1 MLLLHGSF
9 IPIIILPDH
18 LLLLQE
24 LLHDHAQR
32 ECIRLESISNS
43 PIVSGFNETMNG
55 LCRLY
60 ELIISNNSFYKGRA
74 TFVTVNKRNRMA
86 REAMENWFEQRLA
99 WMSFLINITAI
110 GYCILAGGSSG
121 AMAGLLL
128 AYSFTLD
135 EYVIKV
141 TYVLSIFRNKMISV
155 ERISNFMRIE
165 PESGYTEYVKNWSP
179 SD

>member
-1 MLLLHGSF
+1 MN
-9 IPIIILPDH
+9 
-18 LLLLQE
+18 
-24 LLHDHAQR
+24 AQR

-55 LCRLY
+55 LSTLRAYNIEQQFLQRQ
-60 ELIISNNSFYKGRA
+60 SSF
-74 TFVTVNKRNRMA
+74 VSINKRNRLA
-86 REAMENWFEQRLA
+86 REAMKDWFEQRLA
-99 WMSFLINITAI
+99 WTSFLINITAI
-110 GYCILAGGSSG
+110 GYCILADGSSG

-135 EYVIKV
+135 EYVSKV
-141 TYVLSIFRNKMISV
+141 TYELSIFETKMISV

-179 SD
+179 